1 MTDTKQT
8 TKTKKSAPK
17 KATKQTEKAEKP
29 LIAPNTVLTLTI
41 DKETAAEAYKTTL
54 KKNAKD
60 LKTSGFRKGKVPADV
75 AEKMLGEDRIIQDA
89 LELCVPDAYRALI
102 EKEKKQPLTYPEFN
116 PISLKKGEDW
126 TIEVHIAE
134 KPVISVKGY
143 KKVTKDALKQAE
155 TELKKQEKD
164 MAAHVK
170 EAEKKGEKHD
180 HPHEIT
186 DQQKREHRLQV
197 IYKALI
203 EHIKP
208 EIPELLVKEETRYD
222 LENVSQRL
230 KQMNIKFE
238 DFLKHRNMTFEQL
251 STELAAG
258 ALGRLQA
265 TFIISTLAE
274 EEKITVSQK
283 DVDEVIEKTADKKL
297 QEQQKADPRYQS
309 MLIETLLRQR
319 VAEHLLSLK

>member
-1 MTDTKQT
+1 MTET
-8 TKTKKSAPK
+8 TKPKKTTKKTATTDK
-17 KATKQTEKAEKP
+17 KTEKA
-29 LIAPNTVLTLTI
+29 LIGKNTVLTLVI
-41 DKETAAEAYKTTL
+41 DKADAAAAYKKTL
-54 KKNAKD
+54 NKLSKD

-89 LELCVPDAYRALI
+89 LEICVPDAYRTLI

-126 TIEVHIAE
+126 TLEVHIAE
-134 KPVISVKGY
+134 KPEINTKGY
-143 KKVTKDALKQAE
+143 KDIAKKALKKAE
-155 TELKKQEKD
+155 AELKKQEKEV
-164 MAAHVK
+164 AEHVK
-170 EAEKKGEKHD
+170 EAEKSDEKHN
-180 HPHEIT
+180 HAHEIT
-186 DQQKREHRLQV
+186 DQQRREHKLQV
-197 IYKALI
+197 IYKDLI

-222 LENVSQRL
+222 LENLSYRL
-230 KQMNIKFE
+230 KGMNIEFE
-238 DFLKHRNMTFEQL
+238 DFLKHRSMSFEQL

-274 EEKITVSQK
+274 EEKIKIEQK
-283 DVDEVIEKTADKKL
+283 DIDEVIEQTADKKL

-309 MLIETLLRQR
+309 MLVETLLRQR
-319 VAEHLLSLK
+319 VADHLLNLK